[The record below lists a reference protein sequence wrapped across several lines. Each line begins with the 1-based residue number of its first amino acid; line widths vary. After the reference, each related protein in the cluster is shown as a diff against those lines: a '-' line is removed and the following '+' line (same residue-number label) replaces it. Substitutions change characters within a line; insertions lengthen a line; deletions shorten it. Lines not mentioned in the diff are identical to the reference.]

1 MTTGHSMG
9 DRTAIPA
16 VIVGTV
22 AWIVALLAI
31 TLTQGAAIP
40 DTGVW
45 WWGVTAIG
53 TFSGLVG
60 LIFLRW
66 RRSRLER

>member
-1 MTTGHSMG
+1 MTTGHSAG

-16 VIVGTV
+16 VIVGTI
-22 AWIVALLAI
+22 AWIVALLSV
-31 TLTQGAAIP
+31 TLTQGIGMP
-40 DTGVW
+40 GTGVW

-53 TFSGLVG
+53 TVSGVVG

-66 RRSRLER
+66 RRSRL